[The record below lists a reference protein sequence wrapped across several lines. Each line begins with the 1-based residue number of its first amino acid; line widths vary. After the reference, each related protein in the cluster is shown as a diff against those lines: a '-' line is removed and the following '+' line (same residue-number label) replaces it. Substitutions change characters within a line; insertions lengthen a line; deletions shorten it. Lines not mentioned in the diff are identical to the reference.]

1 MVPSRLI
8 IKKSKGRRYR
18 RRAGVSRSGGAVC
31 VDGVRGSGREIN
43 PVTRAPAIFIIKF

>member
-18 RRAGVSRSGGAVC
+18 RRAGVSRSGGVC
-31 VDGVRGSGREIN
+31 GGGVRDGGRGN
-43 PVTRAPAIFIIKF
+43 